1 MTVKDKILSKSI
13 LHGRGVIAEIL
24 NGEDSEGIPEVKVS
38 SEIKVVTVLDESAN
52 INACLRH
59 SNIVDS
65 TIEFIVIKKYI
76 KWVSKVEEVYNY
88 ISSNYE
94 QLPDYILY
102 LDGSDTLIINDIQ
115 NPKEIL
121 DYYNCKVLFNAEP
134 DFWHTGTQAPDDY
147 PKYYDKLQTSTK
159 NEYVIKNKEK
169 YKLDRYYHQ
178 ALNAGVFLG
187 EKDFILKL
195 LGECLELM
203 NDDYHKGYPYGD
215 TDDQLLLRHFHNIY
229 FDDISIDLFHKWMF
243 WGSYDSYKEEENI
256 LSPDLLS
263 QEMLQYENK
272 I

>member
-1 MTVKDKILSKSI
+1 MIKLLKKNI
-13 LHGRGVIAEIL
+13 LHGRVICNEVINHYNSIL
-24 NGEDSEGIPEVKVS
+24 PEVTISENIDIITVVDKSSFANASLRKVNIKNGEVNF
-38 SEIKVVTVLDESAN
+38 LM
-52 INACLRH
+52 
-59 SNIVDS
+59 VD
-65 TIEFIVIKKYI
+65 KYI
-76 KWVSKVEEVYNY
+76 KWISKVKELYNY
-88 ISSNYE
+88 ILNNYNE
-94 QLPDYILY
+94 LPDYLLY
-102 LDGSDTLIINDIQ
+102 LDGTDTLIINDIL
-115 NPKEIL
+115 NPKEML

-134 DFWHTGTQAPDDY
+134 DFWHTGTQAPEDS
-147 PKYYDKLQTSTK
+147 PKFYKELQTTK
-159 NEYVIKNKEK
+159 AEYVIKNKEK
-169 YKLDRYYHQ
+169 YNLDRYYHQ

-243 WGSYDSYKEEENI
+243 WGNHDSLKSEENM

-272 I
+272 ILKNE

>member
-1 MTVKDKILSKSI
+1 MTAQEKILSKPI
-13 LHGRGVIAEIL
+13 LHGRGVLAEIL
-24 NGEDSEGIPEVKVS
+24 HDIYSEGTPEVRVS
-38 SEIKVVTVLDESAN
+38 SEIKIVTVVDESSN
-52 INACLRH
+52 NNPDLRY
-59 SNIVDS
+59 SNIVDN
-65 TIEFIVIKKYI
+65 TIEFIVIKTYI
-76 KWVSKVEEVYNY
+76 KWISKVKELYNY
-88 ISSNYE
+88 ILNNYNE
-94 QLPDYILY
+94 LPAYILY
-102 LDGSDTLIINDIQ
+102 LDGSDTLIINDIL
-115 NPKEIL
+115 NPKEML

-134 DFWHTGTQAPDDY
+134 DFWHTGTQSPEDSPEFY
-147 PKYYDKLQTSTK
+147 NELQTTK
-159 NEYVIKNKEK
+159 AEYIIKNKEK
-169 YKLDRYYHQ
+169 YNLDRYYHQ

-187 EKDFILKL
+187 EKDFVLKL

-243 WGSYDSYKEEENI
+243 WGNHDSLKSEENI